1 MGFLRFT
8 EYKKRLQFI
17 NPKILYAAY
26 MHDLHMIGE
35 LRIKLIQGKTTI
47 ENQGKY
53 EKYEEKFGK
62 LYRKNKEGKTLKVLK
77 KDEIDSVLQIMHNH
91 PTGGHFG
98 VENTYRKIKERFY
111 WKGMKNDIEQY
122 IKYCDSCQRRG
133 KKGGQGY
140 LNPIKVE
147 KPFNRIGID
156 FVGPLPKTQKGNRY
170 IIVAMDYLMKW
181 PEAKAMKNAT
191 AENTVY
197 FIYQEIICRH
207 GCPKIVLTN

>member
-1 MGFLRFT
+1 MSM
-8 EYKKRLQFI
+8 KR
-17 NPKILYAAY
+17 
-26 MHDLHMIGE
+26 
-35 LRIKLIQGKTTI
+35 
-47 ENQGKY
+47 
-53 EKYEEKFGK
+53 
-62 LYRKNKEGKTLKVLK
+62 
-77 KDEIDSVLQIMHNH
+77 
-91 PTGGHFG
+91 
-98 VENTYRKIKERFY
+98 
-111 WKGMKNDIEQY
+111 
-122 IKYCDSCQRRG
+122 
-133 KKGGQGY
+133 KKGEQGY